1 MLLYERDYFF
11 DSWLRKVSKLE
22 AMKMNVATPHNCQNF
37 SNHHGRIIGLFAL
50 SKISKIC
57 SAFAFSIA
65 CCLAPLSAH
74 AAKVFM
80 LGGSVLNS
88 NNEVYAGLRAATERD
103 WNPDTDHLEN
113 CSTNWSLTT
122 CPRIAVITSSA
133 ESSDAGDDVFRNDHP
148 QNNDLGY
155 YHLFQ
160 KYGFSPKHIS
170 AHINNFSTDSYAGN
184 EAGDRNIDIVERAD
198 VVFFNGGD
206 QARSVRTLLTSTGDD
221 TPLMAAIRRRV
232 NDGSLIIAGTSAGTA
247 IQGNV
252 VYGEGSSYG
261 YIYFNGNLAE
271 KAVNSE
277 TGLKDDVSGR
287 NVLAYSE
294 NGGKMMGLGFAGP
307 NIAVDTHC
315 NTRGR
320 VARNLAAMKSLEATQ
335 GICVDEDTA
344 IYLDGHVG
352 TVFGSNGVTIA
363 DTSSAVFS
371 EGAHFKV
378 SGAKLTY
385 LTSGDQFDFQSKAV
399 HSSKTLITM
408 PYYDDT
414 EYQSDNILGTNE
426 ITRSITYVVDSA
438 APYILGKA
446 PAPVRRSGT
455 SYGQEAQTFSFK
467 FYRNEQTAGY
477 FRDGAYTAVDVLI
490 DIY

>member
-1 MLLYERDYFF
+1 
-11 DSWLRKVSKLE
+11 
-22 AMKMNVATPHNCQNF
+22 MNVAI
-37 SNHHGRIIGLFAL
+37 R
-50 SKISKIC
+50 KIC
-57 SAFAFSIA
+57 AIA
-65 CCLAPLSAH
+65 AVASSFLVLPLSAH
-74 AAKVFM
+74 AVKVFM

-88 NNEVYAGLRAATERD
+88 NNEVYAGLRGATDRD
-103 WNPDTDHLEN
+103 WSPDTDNIEN

-133 ESSDAGDDVFRNDHP
+133 ESSEAGDDVFKNDNP
-148 QNNDLGY
+148 QSNDLGY

-160 KYGFSPKHIS
+160 KYGFSPKHVS
-170 AHINNFSTDSYAGN
+170 AHVNNFATDSYDGN

-206 QARSVRTLLTSTGDD
+206 QSRSVRTLLTAAGKD

-232 NDGSLIIAGTSAGTA
+232 NQGSLIIAGTSAGTA
-247 IQGNV
+247 IQGNI
-252 VYGEGSSYG
+252 VYGEGSAYG
-261 YIYFNGNLAE
+261 YIYFNANLAE
-271 KAVNSE
+271 KPVNSE
-277 TGLKDDVSGR
+277 TGLKDDVDGR

-294 NGGKMMGLGFAGP
+294 NGGKMMGLGFAGS

-344 IYLDGHVG
+344 IYLDDHVG
-352 TVFGSNGVTIA
+352 TVYGSNGVTIA
-363 DTSSAVFS
+363 DTSTAVFS

-378 SGAKLTY
+378 SGARLTY
-385 LTSGDQFDFQSKAV
+385 LTSGDSFDFQTKAV
-399 HSSKTLITM
+399 SSSKTLITM
-408 PYYDDT
+408 PYYDET
-414 EYQSDNILGTNE
+414 EYQSDNILGSNE

-446 PAPVRRSGT
+446 PAPVRKSGS

-467 FYRNEQTAGY
+467 FYRNEQTTGY
-477 FRDGAYTAVDVLI
+477 FRDGAYTAVDVLV

>member
-1 MLLYERDYFF
+1 MMVAIDKVNKVDRL
-11 DSWLRKVSKLE
+11 SWLERLGLISRARPISTVSE
-22 AMKMNVATPHNCQNF
+22 F
-37 SNHHGRIIGLFAL
+37 
-50 SKISKIC
+50 SKIGVI
-57 SAFAFSIA
+57 SALALGFLVAPFSA
-65 CCLAPLSAH
+65 S

-88 NNEVYAGLRAATERD
+88 NNEVYAGLRAATDRD
-103 WNPDTDHLEN
+103 WSPDTDNLEN

-122 CPRIAVITSSA
+122 CPRIAVMTASA
-133 ESSDAGDDVFRNDHP
+133 ENSDAGEDVFKNDSP
-148 QNNDLGY
+148 QSNDLGY

-170 AHINNFSTDSYAGN
+170 AHINNFLTDSYAGN
-184 EAGDRNIDIVERAD
+184 EAGDRNIDIAERAD
-198 VVFFNGGD
+198 IIFFNGGD
-206 QARSVRTLLTSTGDD
+206 QARSVHTLLTSTGHD

-247 IQGNV
+247 VQGQM
-252 VYGEGSSYG
+252 VYGEGSAYG
-261 YIYFNGNLAE
+261 YIYFNANLAE

-277 TGLKDDVSGR
+277 TGLKDDVEGR

-344 IYLDGHVG
+344 IFLDDNVG
-352 TVFGSNGVTIA
+352 TVYGSNGVTIA
-363 DTSSAVFS
+363 DTSTAVFS

-385 LTSGDQFDFQSKAV
+385 LTSGDSFDFRTKVATSSKA
-399 HSSKTLITM
+399 LITM
-408 PYYDDT
+408 PYYDET
-414 EYQSDNILGTNE
+414 EYQSDNILGSNE
-426 ITRSITYVVDSA
+426 ITKSITHVVDSA

-446 PAPVRRSGT
+446 PAPVRKSGT

-467 FYRNEQTAGY
+467 FYRNEQTTGY